1 MNYIIRETESLK
13 FGIMAGGLVYITAYL
28 LLYAI
33 KKERRKIRWKNLAEL
48 LFGIYFVTL
57 LRITGIL
64 SLHFGKGGS
73 FGYNLVPFI
82 GSSFI
87 PTALNF
93 CLFFPYGFLLPAV
106 FPSGRWNWK
115 KIVSA
120 GMLTSLCIEI
130 LQLFGGRY
138 AEIDDVLMNTIG
150 VWSGYMVY
158 RILTDFAENRKRA
171 FCRGIGLCAVLLLCF
186 AGIYAVGD
194 HESGL
199 PDGLMAAADDILE
212 TSVYFDGKK
221 TTVDKNAEV
230 YHYFADQLSNC
241 GGHVFEIQSVS
252 ENEIWNSENCFI
264 EVIYN
269 KPQNIR
275 FQNTEDFS
283 IRDADRILYNAD
295 TNMLY
300 WGNQSYRNAVDY
312 TRMDSQQQEHANEIL
327 EGYEQLSGLILEY
340 YGL

>member
-48 LFGIYFVTL
+48 LFCIYFVTL

-158 RILTDFAENRKRA
+158 RILTESAENRKRA

-186 AGIYAVGD
+186 TGIYAVGD

-221 TTVDKNAEV
+221 TPVDKNAEV

-269 KPQNIR
+269 KAQNIR
-275 FQNTEDFS
+275 FQNAEDFS
-283 IRDADRILYNAD
+283 IREADRILYNAD

-300 WGNQSYRNAVDY
+300 WGNQSYQNAVDY
-312 TRMDSQQQEHANEIL
+312 TRMDSQLQEHVNEIL